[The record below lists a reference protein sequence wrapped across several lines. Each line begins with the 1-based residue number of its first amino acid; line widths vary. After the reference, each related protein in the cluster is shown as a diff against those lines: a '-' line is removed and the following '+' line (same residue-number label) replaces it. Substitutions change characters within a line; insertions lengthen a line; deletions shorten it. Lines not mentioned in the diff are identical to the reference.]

1 MIVRDDDRASH
12 TPIIG
17 GTEYQ
22 AYDQGQ
28 IGNCIRDVSG
38 RVGTKYPALK
48 VGFVAG
54 RGNTTYM

>member
-1 MIVRDDDRASH
+1 MIVRDDRASH
-12 TPIIG
+12 TPIIS

-28 IGNCIRDVSG
+28 IGNCIVKFG
-38 RVGTKYPALK
+38 RIGTKYPAVK
-48 VGFVAG
+48 IGFVAG